1 MSEFTNIPLLTI
13 FTYLCKKRKYSMGNW
28 DCLDLS
34 INGQPY
40 TEIERRNMIKHY
52 LLKALVTKI
61 TSINENNNEL
71 TQTKEKR
78 NNYNE

>member
-1 MSEFTNIPLLTI
+1 
-13 FTYLCKKRKYSMGNW
+13 MGNW